1 MLISKL
7 INSGSKILKEGN
19 VQSHMLDSELILSNL
34 LNKSREKLLV
44 MTDYRV
50 PKYVVA
56 NFEKLVSRRLKKEP
70 MAYIF
75 QKKEFWSKDFIVD
88 NNTLIPR
95 PETELLVHKIAKIF
109 KNKKIFLLDVG
120 TGSGCIALSLLSEIK
135 KAYGIGID
143 ISNKAIKIAR
153 RNAKN
158 FCFQNKL
165 KFYHRSLDNI
175 YGYKF
180 DLIVSN
186 PPYVC
191 KHQIKNLSDDVKNY
205 EPRIALNGGN
215 DGLDVIKKVIYKSKN
230 ILKRKGMLALEI
242 GHGQYYKVSQILKLE
257 GFKDKFLIKDYQNNI
272 RSILAILE

>member
-1 MLISKL
+1 MIISKL
-7 INSGSKILKEGN
+7 INSGSNVLKKGN
-19 VQSHMLDSELILSNL
+19 ITSHLLDSELILSNL
-34 LNKSREKLLV
+34 LNESREKIL
-44 MTDYRV
+44 TISDDRV
-50 PKYVVA
+50 SKNIIL

-95 PETELLVHKIAKIF
+95 PETELLVHKISKIF
-109 KNKKIFLLDVG
+109 KNKKIFLLDIG
-120 TGSGCIALSLLSEIK
+120 TGSGCIAISLLDEIQ
-135 KAYGIGID
+135 KAHGIGID
-143 ISNKAIKIAR
+143 VSNKAIKVAKQ
-153 RNAKN
+153 NAKN
-158 FCFQNKL
+158 FNSHNRI

-191 KHQIKNLSDDVKNY
+191 KHQIKNLLDDVKNY

-242 GHGQYYKVSQILKLE
+242 GHRQYYKVSQILKLE
-257 GFKDKFLIKDYQNNI
+257 GFKSKFLIKDYQNNV